1 MLDRQFPAYFFKGIT
16 MVTLIFGLLVFL
28 GVHSLR
34 SLVPGWRSQVL
45 ARVGPGVFKGVYAL
59 VSLLGLALIVWGF
72 GLARE
77 VPVLLWLPPAGLRH
91 AAALLNVL
99 AFVLLAAA
107 YVPGNSIKAR
117 LHHPMLLAVKTWA
130 LAHLLANGN
139 LAHVVLFGSF
149 LAWGVLAFVSCRRR
163 DRALQTAYAPGTAAA
178 TGLTVL
184 VGVLAAGVFALWL
197 HGLLIGVKPFG

>member
-1 MLDRQFPAYFFKGIT
+1 MAA
-16 MVTLIFGLLVFL
+16 LIVGLLVFL

-34 SLVPGWRSQVL
+34 IFASDWRIQ
-45 ARVGPGVFKGVYAL
+45 ARARFGAGVFKGVYAL
-59 VSLLGLALIVWGF
+59 VSLVGLLLIVWGF

-77 VPVLLWLPPAGLRH
+77 LPTLLWLPPAGLRH
-91 AAALLNVL
+91 VAALLNVL

-117 LHHPMLLAVKTWA
+117 LHHPMLLGIKTWA

-139 LAHVVLFGSF
+139 LAHVLLFGSF
-149 LAWGVLAFVSCRRR
+149 LVWSVLAFVSCRRR
-163 DRALQTAYAPGTAAA
+163 DRALQTFYPPGTAAA
-178 TGLTVL
+178 TGLTVAL
-184 VGVLAAGVFALWL
+184 GVLAAGVFALWL